1 MKDLTLIH
9 NHIIAEVQ
17 LYQELPNV
25 INNCIPTDS
34 YVHLF
39 FMGFKTLF
47 SGKCFFVDRTKVCGG
62 EKIIMKIVSIS
73 AFDLI
78 ENNLYTSQIFTLCG
92 YSARPIGDGVILD
105 VVKVKYPY

>member
-9 NHIIAEVQ
+9 NHIITEVQ
-17 LYQELPNV
+17 LYDELPGV
-25 INNCIPTDS
+25 KHNCIPTDS

-47 SGKCFFVDRTKVCGG
+47 SGNCFFVDRTEVYGSEKVT
-62 EKIIMKIVSIS
+62 IKIVSLS

-78 ENNLYTSQIFTLCG
+78 EKSLFTNQVFTLCG
-92 YSARPIGDGVILD
+92 YSGRPIGDGVILE
-105 VVKVKYPY
+105 VVKV